1 MLTPL
6 ERARAVVAGM
16 TAGRHWNEVA
26 RVLPPDDAAGAALGL
41 KALRAL
47 ADPGTVA
54 KLADAM
60 LADTSFD
67 TLEEAEGYALDALN
81 HILEIAGREG
91 T

>member
-1 MLTPL
+1 
-6 ERARAVVAGM
+6 
-16 TAGRHWNEVA
+16 
-26 RVLPPDDAAGAALGL
+26 
-41 KALRAL
+41 
-47 ADPGTVA
+47 
-54 KLADAM
+54 M